1 MTIDEKFRGEILIVT
16 GPPGVGKT
24 TLADALARSCTV
36 PAAHLGG
43 DGFWDVI
50 KSGWIAPMQPESR
63 RQNAVAIEAIAAAA
77 ATYARGGYFVVV
89 DGIVAPWFLDAFRAG
104 SREVPLHYVVLMAD
118 VDSAITRASRRPTHL
133 PEHVE
138 IIRQLHGAFSRL
150 EELSHHAIDT
160 GSLSASEAVDAVR
173 AALEAGRLRLGKTMS
188 AA

>member
-1 MTIDEKFRGEILIVT
+1 MTDKSLRGEILIVT

-24 TLADALARSCTV
+24 TLADALARSSAV

-50 KSGWIAPMQPESR
+50 KSGWISPMQPESK

-89 DGIVAPWFLDAFRAG
+89 DGIIAPWFLEAFCAG
-104 SREVPLHYVVLMAD
+104 SGEVPLHYVVLMAD
-118 VDSAITRASRRPTHL
+118 VKSAIARASGRPTHL

-138 IIRQLHGAFSRL
+138 VIRQLHDAFSRL
-150 EELSHHAIDT
+150 GELSHHVVET
-160 GSLSASEAVDAVR
+160 NSLSASETADAVR
-173 AALEAGRLRLGKTMS
+173 VALEVGRLRLRTTMS
-188 AA
+188 AG